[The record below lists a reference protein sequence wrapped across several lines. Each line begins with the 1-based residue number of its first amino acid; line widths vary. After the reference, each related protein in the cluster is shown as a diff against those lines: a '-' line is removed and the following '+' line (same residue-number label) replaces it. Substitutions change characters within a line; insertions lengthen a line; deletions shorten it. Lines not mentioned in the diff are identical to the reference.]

1 MFEKIVKIFKE
12 KSWKTYLIHIVLMGL
27 VTLSFILI
35 FFYAY
40 LPSATKHGET
50 ITVPNLKGM
59 SLLDMDEFLKKRN
72 LNYEV
77 YDSIYD
83 QNYPPMSIYTQ
94 YPLPGSHVKENRKI
108 YLTYVKTSPD
118 LTTIP
123 EDLIDG
129 SLKNAELRL
138 ENAGLKSGQITYKPD
153 LATNAVL
160 EIWHN
165 GEEIEE
171 GAFIEKGSVID
182 LIVGDGLGRRV
193 FSVPRFIGLPL
204 DEADFAVR
212 ASGLN
217 TGSVIINVIDEERI
231 FELVELAKEL
241 KIDTATIIESGYVF
255 QQNPEIGE
263 DIRLGQQVDLWVV
276 SLDEEDSVKVLESWL
291 NKNDTDFA
299 DSDLD
304 EMDGE

>member
-1 MFEKIVKIFKE
+1 MLEKIVKIFKE
-12 KSWKTYLIHIVLMGL
+12 KSWKTYLLHLVLIGL
-27 VTLSFILI
+27 VSLSFILI
-35 FFYAY
+35 FFYVY

-50 ITVPNLKGM
+50 ITVPNLRGM

-77 YDSIYD
+77 FDSIYD

-108 YLTYVKTSPD
+108 YLTYIKTSPD

-138 ENAGLKSGQITYKPD
+138 ENAGLKRGQITYKPD

-160 EIWHN
+160 EIWHD
-165 GEEIEE
+165 GEKIEQ
-171 GAFIEKGSVID
+171 GSAIEKGSVID
-182 LIVGDGLGRRV
+182 LVVGDGLGRRV

-204 DEADFAVR
+204 DEADFAIR

-217 TGSVIINVIDEERI
+217 TGSVIINVINDEKMV
-231 FELVELAKEL
+231 ELVDLAKEL
-241 KIDTATIIESGYVF
+241 QIDTASILESGYVF
-255 QQNPEIGE
+255 QQNPDIGN

-276 SLDEEDSVKVLESWL
+276 SLDEEDSIHVLESWL
-291 NKNDTDFA
+291 NKNEDSGYTG
-299 DSDLD
+299 SDLD
-304 EMDGE
+304 Q

>member
-1 MFEKIVKIFKE
+1 MLEKIVKIFKE
-12 KSWKTYLIHIVLMGL
+12 KSWKTYLLHLFLIGL
-27 VTLSFILI
+27 VSLSFILI
-35 FFYAY
+35 FFYVY

-50 ITVPNLKGM
+50 ITVPNLRGM
-59 SLLDMDEFLKKRN
+59 SLLDMDEFLRKRN

-108 YLTYVKTSPD
+108 YLTYIKTSPD

-138 ENAGLKSGQITYKPD
+138 ENAGLKRGQITYKPD

-160 EIWHN
+160 EIWHD
-165 GEEIEE
+165 GEQIEQ
-171 GAFIEKGSVID
+171 GSSIEKGSAID
-182 LIVGDGLGRRV
+182 LVVGDGLGRRV

-204 DEADFAVR
+204 DEADFAIR

-217 TGSVIINVIDEERI
+217 TGSVIINVINDEKMV
-231 FELVELAKEL
+231 ELVDLAKEL
-241 KIDTATIIESGYVF
+241 QIDTASILESGYVF
-255 QQNPEIGE
+255 QQNPDIGN

-276 SLDEEDSVKVLESWL
+276 SLDEEDSINVLEGWL
-291 NKNDTDFA
+291 NKNEDSDYNR
-299 DSDLD
+299 SDLD
-304 EMDGE
+304 Q

>member
-1 MFEKIVKIFKE
+1 MLEKIVKIFKE
-12 KSWKTYLIHIVLMGL
+12 KSWKTYLLHLFLIGL
-27 VTLSFILI
+27 VSLSFILI
-35 FFYAY
+35 FFYVY

-50 ITVPNLKGM
+50 ITVPNLRGM
-59 SLLDMDEFLKKRN
+59 SLLDMDEFLRKRN

-108 YLTYVKTSPD
+108 YLTYIKTSPD

-138 ENAGLKSGQITYKPD
+138 ENAGLKRGQITYKPD

-160 EIWHN
+160 EIWHD
-165 GEEIEE
+165 GEQIEQ
-171 GAFIEKGSVID
+171 GSSIEKGSVID
-182 LIVGDGLGRRV
+182 LVVGDGLGRRV

-204 DEADFAVR
+204 DEADFAIR

-217 TGSVIINVIDEERI
+217 TGSVIINVINDEKMV
-231 FELVELAKEL
+231 ELVDLAKEL
-241 KIDTATIIESGYVF
+241 QIDTASILESGYVF
-255 QQNPEIGE
+255 QQNPDIGN

-276 SLDEEDSVKVLESWL
+276 SLDEEDSINVLEGWL
-291 NKNDTDFA
+291 NKNEDSDYNR
-299 DSDLD
+299 SDLD
-304 EMDGE
+304 Q

>member
-1 MFEKIVKIFKE
+1 MR
-12 KSWKTYLIHIVLMGL
+12 
-27 VTLSFILI
+27 
-35 FFYAY
+35 
-40 LPSATKHGET
+40 
-50 ITVPNLKGM
+50 
-59 SLLDMDEFLKKRN
+59 D
-72 LNYEV
+72 
-77 YDSIYD
+77 
-83 QNYPPMSIYTQ
+83 
-94 YPLPGSHVKENRKI
+94 
-108 YLTYVKTSPD
+108 
-118 LTTIP
+118 
-123 EDLIDG
+123 
-129 SLKNAELRL
+129 
-138 ENAGLKSGQITYKPD
+138 LKSGQITYKPD

-291 NKNDTDFA
+291 KKDDTDFA

-304 EMDGE
+304 EMDGK